1 MAYSQNTPQLG
12 PEVVYEDEHLLAV
25 NKPAGMVVNEAQTV
39 KGYTL
44 QQWMSEK
51 LGSKSGIQKII
62 SDKSRWQTLLPQDF
76 EPEFGSPEEVFSN
89 RQGLVHRL
97 DKDTSG
103 VLLLAKDP
111 GTLINLLDQFKQRQ
125 VRKKYLCLVHGKL
138 RVSSSAIRAPIA
150 RSGINKFKFSVAIE
164 GKLATTYYRVIDYYS
179 SLNLALDSF
188 PTKKHIKQY
197 TKSYYQGFS
206 LLECLPET
214 GRTHQIRVHLA
225 HIKHPL
231 ISDLIYGGDKRSKL
245 DRYWCPRQFL
255 HASQIQFTHP
265 ATGQKIMFEAE
276 LAKDLREV
284 LRLLKK

>member
-1 MAYSQNTPQLG
+1 MANSQNSLQFK
-12 PEVVYEDEHLLAV
+12 PEVVYEDEYLLAV
-25 NKPAGMVVNEAQTV
+25 DKPAGMVVNEAQTV

-51 LGSKSGIQKII
+51 LDSEKGMQKTINN
-62 SDKSRWQTLLPQDF
+62 KQQWQALLPKDF
-76 EPEFGSPEEVFSN
+76 KPEFGSPEEIFNN

-111 GTLINLLDQFKQRQ
+111 GTLVNLLNQFKQRQ
-125 VRKKYLCLVHGKL
+125 IRKKYLCLVHGEL
-138 RVSSSAIRAPIA
+138 RVNSSTIRAPIA
-150 RSGINKFKFSVAIE
+150 RSSIDKFKFSVAIE
-164 GKLATTYYRVIDYYS
+164 GRLATTYYRVTDYYS
-179 SLNLALDSF
+179 SLNLTLDSLQ
-188 PTKKHIKQY
+188 KKYIKQY

-231 ISDLIYGGDKRSKL
+231 VSDMIYGGDKRSKL
-245 DRYWCPRQFL
+245 DRLWCPRQFL
-255 HASQIQFTHP
+255 HAFQIQFIHP
-265 ATGQKIMFEAE
+265 VTGKKIMVEAE

-284 LRLLKK
+284 LRLLIK